1 MSKSLWADITNDIL
15 MLCERATEPTGLTRQ
30 PGNAMAAHRRD
41 VGRERVSYC
50 RGSLAEVRRCLSNSR
65 MNMTVVSADNEY
77 LCTISM
83 DLRQGR
89 LVPTKWLHTR
99 RAHSVCL
106 Q

>member
-1 MSKSLWADITNDIL
+1 MSKSLWAYVTNDVL
-15 MLCERATEPTGLTRQ
+15 MLCERATELSGLTRQ
-30 PGNAMAAHRRD
+30 SGNAMIAPRRD
-41 VGRERVSYC
+41 VGRKIVSYC

-77 LCTISM
+77 LCTISI